1 MNSKEMSINQ
11 KEIHT
16 KLQQLIELK
25 GYSYVLAILT
35 KELNN
40 ICAI

>member
-1 MNSKEMSINQ
+1 MSIHQ

-25 GYSYVLAILT
+25 GYGYVLAILT

-40 ICAI
+40 DCAI